1 MKFFAPLLIAILILS
16 GCATTPG
23 VPVDLQP
30 VDSSAVKAVGYDAAT
45 QTLFVQM
52 LATMEVYAYEDVPA
66 KVYDSFLSSKSKGRF
81 YATKIKGQYTSDKK
95 D

>member
-1 MKFFAPLLIAILILS
+1 MKIFATLLIAILVLS
-16 GCATTPG
+16 GCATTSSI
-23 VPVDLQP
+23 PVDLQP
-30 VDSSAVKAVGYDAAT
+30 VDSSAVKAIGYDAAT

-52 LATMEVYAYEDVPA
+52 LATTEVYAYENVPA

-81 YATKIKGQYTSDKK
+81 YTDKVKGKFPSAKK

>member
-1 MKFFAPLLIAILILS
+1 MKVFASLMIALLVLS
-16 GCATTPG
+16 GCATTPS

-30 VDSSAVKAVGYDAAT
+30 VDSSAVKAIGYDAAT

-66 KVYDSFLSSKSKGRF
+66 KVYKSFLSSKSKGRF
-81 YATKIKGQYTSDKK
+81 YTDKVKGKYTSDKK
-95 D
+95 N